1 MKHLFFVILFL
12 SCLALTGCGGGGG
25 GGDNGITLT
34 PQQQEFADVV
44 YAFAAAVNEK
54 DKERAMGLVM
64 STLSYNQTY
73 GYNDFKNRLENF
85 IDKAENIDFKI
96 NDIGVS
102 LTLSD
107 LNDELAEIRA
117 SVSISYNTNEVINE
131 ILEINVEKSGTG
143 SNKGITLFQKY
154 SNEASAFP
162 PVLE

>member
-1 MKHLFFVILFL
+1 MKYIYILL
-12 SCLALTGCGGGGG
+12 LSISCLVLAGCGGGG
-25 GGDNGITLT
+25 GGDNGIILS

>member
-12 SCLALTGCGGGGG
+12 SCLALAGCGGGG